1 MIEVKKCSILFWEES
16 TYSCFMCSTNSF
28 LDGLVV
34 AKKMTRIAKR
44 TMENSSLCFFMA
56 SISMLKINYC
66 ANGVHER
73 FIRNPLAWNT
83 PISSTE
89 NLRIVGVLNNVLKGE
104 PFFYSKKNR
113 KHIVLF
119 YCLSRFI

>member
-1 MIEVKKCSILFWEES
+1 
-16 TYSCFMCSTNSF
+16 
-28 LDGLVV
+28 
-34 AKKMTRIAKR
+34 
-44 TMENSSLCFFMA
+44 MENSSLCFFMA

-104 PFFYSKKNR
+104 PFFYSKKIGSTLCFF
-113 KHIVLF
+113 IV
-119 YCLSRFI
+119 CLDSFSAI